1 MRKTRD
7 YIELANSIDRKLPVI
22 RQKEIVCDA
31 LLEDLHNLKGRD
43 LIPYL
48 LECAFD
54 TVEPGTRFVLKF
66 PLGLHKINP
75 LVSQV
80 ESDGI
85 QGENANSR

>member
-7 YIELANSIDRKLPVI
+7 YIELVNSIDRKLPVI

-43 LIPYL
+43 LAPYL

-85 QGENANSR
+85 QGENANS